1 MDDIEQSSGLLMIG
15 LMGLMAFLIVAVV
28 GVGWLL
34 WEVGRVL
41 L

>member
-1 MDDIEQSSGLLMIG
+1 MDDVEQSSGLLMIG
-15 LMGLMAFLIVAVV
+15 IMGLMAFLIVAAL

-34 WEVGRVL
+34 WELGQVL